1 MEAGSERSR
10 RGIAAEPMSRALTA
24 NLKALLGERSFVALA
39 EAFGGTRL
47 YIPHTITPDHEIARA
62 IGFELA
68 VKLSKRYAPDTLR
81 VPLARED
88 RAVHYRANGLSNVQ
102 IARKLGMT
110 EAGIDQMFGRMETP
124 PVKGSALQLSF
135 LD

>member
-1 MEAGSERSR
+1 
-10 RGIAAEPMSRALTA
+10 MSRALST
-24 NLKALLGERSFVALA
+24 NLKALLGDTAFVALT

-47 YIPHTITPDHEIARA
+47 YIPHNLTADHEIAKA
-62 IGFELA
+62 IGLDLA
-68 VKLSKRYAPDTLR
+68 LKLSKRYAPDTIR

-88 RAVHYRANGLSNVQ
+88 RAVHYRANGLSNPQ

-110 EAGIDQMFGRMETP
+110 EAGIDQLFGRMAKP

>member
-1 MEAGSERSR
+1 
-10 RGIAAEPMSRALTA
+10 MSRALSA
-24 NLKALLGERSFVALA
+24 NLKALLGEDRFVALA

-47 YIPHTITPDHEIARA
+47 YIPQTVTADHEIAKA
-62 IGFELA
+62 IGLDHA
-68 VKLSKRYAPDTLR
+68 LKLSKRYAPDTIR

-88 RAVHYRANGLSNVQ
+88 RAVHYRANGLGNAQ

-110 EAGIDQMFGRMETP
+110 EAGIDQMFGRMSKP